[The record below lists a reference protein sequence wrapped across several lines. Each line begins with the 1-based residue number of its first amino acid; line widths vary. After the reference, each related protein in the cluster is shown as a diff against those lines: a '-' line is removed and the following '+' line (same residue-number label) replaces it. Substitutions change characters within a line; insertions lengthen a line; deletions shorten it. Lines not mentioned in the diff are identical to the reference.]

1 MFMFFGLLST
11 VLLCSSLHVLHV
23 FSVLWQFLRAFLSV
37 CAWWA
42 GIYYSLVRLT
52 RYGRYLWKLKR
63 PKRFRRRALPYHL
76 VLRCRRRRGNRPPP
90 KWRWRRKKKRSWS
103 HKTRDSPCGTQWDSG
118 GVSSDT
124 YKSFFD
130 LHDPLSLSRSFSL
143 QVVSHGRY
151 TGLVNEESIL
161 QTLYRLSEIRQTYL
175 RLAEMQLSTPKDA
188 DGFWQVPMI
197 WDTGASIGLTPF
209 RSDFIHYEKL
219 EGVTVRDIARE
230 NKVFGIGTAMWKFI
244 TRLGHEVFLPVIC
257 YHVEHA
263 EIRLMSPQLYFKRA
277 GGYATVNS
285 HNVTFHLPDDNIID
299 IPICP
304 VMNLPLVDKVGT
316 CERQKREYGPHLLS
330 MSSPLNDFA
339 TEPTVL
345 EPTTTS
351 GRDSM
356 FQAINR
362 TQAATHNICLPCV
375 ADETNQQL
383 TGPQKE
389 LLTWHWKLSINMSH
403 IQELMRDRT
412 FKLPDGTEKIL
423 PPIIPTKHVT
433 TKSCPIPLCMSCE
446 LAKMRAKSPGV
457 KISKAI
463 EAKAGILSRDS
474 YEPGDMVSSDQF
486 NVHTPGRR
494 LKGYGRESKD
504 SSYHGGTVYIDAASG
519 LVHVHMQVSLGAEET
534 LVGKHKFEQIVMDL
548 ASVTVKRYHSD
559 NGVFDTT
566 VFREDCVAKEQK
578 QTFSGVGAKHQNAV
592 AERCIQTMSYWART
606 MMVHAAIHWPA
617 DGADNLRLWPFAMQ
631 HAAWLYNR
639 LPNRRTGLT
648 PLEIFT
654 KTKAD
659 HGDLLRAHVWGCPVF
674 VLDPTLQDG
683 KKIPKWNK
691 RSRLGQF
698 LGFSDEHSSLVGRI
712 RNLATNYVSP
722 QYHVVYDDLFQTIFN
737 GSTIAE
743 SGADAIFEQLF
754 ANAREHY
761 APVERDLNGNVEYE
775 PPPLDDMWL
784 SEAER
789 REKRVQLERRRVREK
804 ELWLQREREIAE
816 LVRARETPSPSH
828 PHSDLPQVSDDE
840 SDDSDDE
847 SLAPT
852 PPEAVADVP
861 TEDTNGRPRRERRQ
875 TKRLVEDPT
884 WNTSSSVDP
893 NRFPVLSGTRQT
905 PVLASLARAPR
916 SDKRYRAQY
925 VRRTREYEEQTLNLL
940 DWGQDATLRSFL
952 QSEIAPYIQ
961 LAYNEVEFGSIDDTK
976 LLRDFYVNYADPF
989 VLAAK
994 TTASSAD
1001 NPTWNEA
1008 MNGPFAEEYWK
1019 AAEVEIRTLEDIEA
1033 WTVVERDEAEN
1044 ILPGT
1049 WAFKCKRYPDGSV
1062 KKFKARFC
1070 ARGDRQK
1077 EGIDF
1082 FETYAPVA
1090 QWVTIRAM
1098 LILECMLGLVSKQGD
1113 ITCAFLHA
1121 QLEPHERIYV
1131 EMPRGFKQYDSRGRP
1146 KILKLRRFLYGLR
1159 QSPRA
1164 FWVYMTE
1171 KLEAAGLVQSQ
1182 IDPCLFVGP
1191 KVIVVMYV
1199 DDILFWS
1206 TDEKHI
1212 YDLGMQLRE
1221 AQVDL
1226 EEESDAA
1233 GFLGVD
1239 LVRLPDGKIH
1249 LKQPGLIQRVI
1260 SALGFNINETS
1271 AKSTPAERKPLT
1283 KDEDGEPPQETFSYA
1298 SVVGM
1303 LLYLSGH
1310 SRPDLQYSVS
1320 QVARFMFSPKRSHE
1334 LALKRIG
1341 RYLVGTADK
1350 GTILNPKDAKC
1361 LNIDAYPDADFAG
1374 MYGYEKS
1381 NDPVCVRSRTGYII
1395 ALANCPVLTYS
1406 SLQVET
1412 ALSTMQAEIYA
1423 LAQCC
1428 KALFPIIKLARELS
1442 AAVGL
1447 PEGGPPTMKITLHE
1461 DNSGALILANTIP
1474 PEFTPRSK
1482 FYALKTIW
1490 FREQIALLKID
1501 VVKIETKYQWGDI
1514 CTKMPPVVTF
1524 EFLRELIMGW

>member
-1 MFMFFGLLST
+1 MIHHCYET
-11 VLLCSSLHVLHV
+11 VDPKDIIIPPMYWGGDDPVQELRYRDLYKLRYRDLCNH
-23 FSVLWQFLRAFLSV
+23 FL
-37 CAWWA
+37 
-42 GIYYSLVRLT
+42 
-52 RYGRYLWKLKR
+52 
-63 PKRFRRRALPYHL
+63 
-76 VLRCRRRRGNRPPP
+76 
-90 KWRWRRKKKRSWS
+90 
-103 HKTRDSPCGTQWDSG
+103 DS
-118 GVSSDT
+118 
-124 YKSFFD
+124 
-130 LHDPLSLSRSFSL
+130 HDPLSISGSFQVGRGSR
-143 QVVSHGRY
+143 Y
-151 TGLVNEESIL
+151 AGLVHQDSIL
-161 QTLYRLSEIRQTYL
+161 QSMTRLSELRQSYM
-175 RLAEMQLSTPKDA
+175 RLAEMQLSSPKDT
-188 DGFWQVPMI
+188 DGFWRVPMI

-209 RSDFIHYEKL
+209 RSDFIHYEAL
-219 EGVTVRDIARE
+219 EGVTVKDIARD
-230 NKVFGIGTAMWKFI
+230 NKVWGIGTAMWRFI
-244 TRLGHEVFLPVIC
+244 TRLGHEVYLPIIC

-277 GGYATVNS
+277 GGYATVS
-285 HNVTFHLPDDNIID
+285 SYNVTFHLPDDNIID
-299 IPICP
+299 IPISP
-304 VMNLPLVDKVGT
+304 VMNLPLVNKVGT
-316 CERQKREYGPHLLS
+316 REREKREHGPHLLS
-330 MSSPLNDFA
+330 MVSTLNDFA
-339 TEPTVL
+339 TESALLQPA
-345 EPTTTS
+345 TTS

-362 TQAATHNICLPCV
+362 AQAETHNICLPCV

-412 FKLPDGTEKIL
+412 FKLPDGTEKLL

-433 TKSCPIPLCMSCE
+433 TKSCAIPLCMSCE

-474 YEPGDMVSSDQF
+474 YEPGDMVSTDQF

-504 SSYHGGTVYIDAASG
+504 NSYHGGTVYIDAASG
-519 LVHVHMQVSLGAEET
+519 LVYVEIQVSLGAEET
-534 LVGKHKFEQIVMDL
+534 LVGKHKFEQVVMDL
-548 ASVTVKRYHSD
+548 GSVTVKRYHSD

-566 VFREDCVAKEQK
+566 VFREDCVANEQK

-617 DGADNLRLWPFAMQ
+617 DGADNLRLWPFAMK
-631 HAAWLYNR
+631 HAEWVYNR
-639 LPNRRTGLT
+639 IPNRRTGLT

-659 HGDLLRAHVWGCPVF
+659 HGDLLRAHVWGCPVY

-698 LGFSDEHSSLVGRI
+698 LGFSHEHSSLVGRV
-712 RNLATNYVSP
+712 RNLTTNFVSP

-737 GSTIAE
+737 GIPLEE
-743 SGADAIFEQLF
+743 SGADAIFDQLF
-754 ANAREHY
+754 ADAREHY
-761 APVERDLNGNVEYE
+761 APVERDLNGNVVYE

-789 REKRVQLERRRVREK
+789 REKRVELERRRVREK
-804 ELWLQREREIAE
+804 ELWLQREREIVE
-816 LVRARETPSPSH
+816 LMRARETPSPSL
-828 PHSDLPQVSDDE
+828 PSSDLPQVSDDE
-840 SDDSDDE
+840 SDDE

-852 PPEAVADVP
+852 HPEV
-861 TEDTNGRPRRERRQ
+861 EDTSNIPSEATNDRPRRERRQ
-875 TKRLVEDPT
+875 PTRLIEDPT
-884 WNTSSSVDP
+884 WNIARTENPTGTWSFKRKVKKKIKA
-893 NRFPVLSGTRQT
+893 RFSEVLNGTRQT
-905 PVLASLARAPR
+905 PVLASMARAPR
-916 SDKRYRAQY
+916 SDTRYRAQY
-925 VRRTREYEEQTLNLL
+925 ARRTREFEEQSLNLL
-940 DWGQDATLRSFL
+940 DWGEDTTLRSFL

-961 LAYNEVEFGSIDDTK
+961 LAYNEAEFGSIDDTK

-1001 NPTWNEA
+1001 NPTWNQA

-1019 AAEVEIRTLEDIEA
+1019 AAELEVDTLEGIEA
-1033 WTVVERDEAEN
+1033 WSVVERDEAEN

-1121 QLEPHERIYV
+1121 QLEPNERIYV
-1131 EMPRGFKQYDSRGRP
+1131 EMPRGFKQYDSKGRP

-1171 KLEAAGLVQSQ
+1171 KLVAAGLTQSQ

-1206 TDEKHI
+1206 TDVEHI
-1212 YDLGMQLRE
+1212 YDLGTELRE

-1239 LVRLPDGKIH
+1239 LVRLPDGRIH
-1249 LKQPGLIQRVI
+1249 LKQPGLTKRII
-1260 SALGFNINETS
+1260 SALGFHESETS
-1271 AKSTPAERKPLT
+1271 VKSTPAERKPLT

-1334 LALKRIG
+1334 VALKRIG

-1361 LNIDAYPDADFAG
+1361 LHIDAYPDADFAG

-1381 NDPVCVRSRTGYII
+1381 TDPVCVRSRTGYII
-1395 ALANCPVLTYS
+1395 AIANCPVLTHS

-1428 KALFPIIKLARELS
+1428 KALFPIIKLVRELS
-1442 AAVGL
+1442 AAVRL

-1461 DNSGALILANTIP
+1461 DNSGALILATTIP

-1490 FREQIALLKID
+1490 FREQIALLKIE
-1501 VVKIETKYQWGDI
+1501 VVKIDTKYQWGDI
-1514 CTKMPPVVTF
+1514 CTKMPPAVTF